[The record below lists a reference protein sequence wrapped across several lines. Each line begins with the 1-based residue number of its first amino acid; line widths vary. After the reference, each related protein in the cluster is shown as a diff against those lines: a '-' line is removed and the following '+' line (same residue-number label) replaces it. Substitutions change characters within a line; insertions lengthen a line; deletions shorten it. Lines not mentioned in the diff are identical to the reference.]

1 MRAKQASEK
10 RWHRLTKRKPGRPR
24 AKALGYQCLVF
35 AVFFAGRPKAKALG
49 YQLCAP
55 SQKAK
60 PTALSAACKVIL
72 LVLIGCTP
80 WVLAQENDALVRKVD
95 DHYNH
100 LSSLRAH
107 YTEHYSGMGMDR
119 TEEGTLL
126 LKKPGRMRWSY
137 AAPVGKVFVLDGKFA
152 WFYTP
157 GDAQATRVPAKQ
169 LDDLRSPLRFLLGHT
184 QLRKELENL
193 TVAAEDSGY
202 RISGVPKG
210 MEQRVK
216 LLSLWVTAAGQI
228 ERMRLEEVDGAVT
241 EFVFSDLK
249 ENVPVKDSDFAFIPP
264 AGVAVVQGLPPI

>member
-1 MRAKQASEK
+1 MRVANSV
-10 RWHRLTKRKPGRPR
+10 RV
-24 AKALGYQCLVF
+24 ALLLGLLSFPLVS
-35 AVFFAGRPKAKALG
+35 
-49 YQLCAP
+49 P
-55 SQKAK
+55 S
-60 PTALSAACKVIL
+60 
-72 LVLIGCTP
+72 VLA
-80 WVLAQENDALVRKVD
+80 AQENDSLVRRVD

-126 LKKPGRMRWSY
+126 LKKPGRMRWNY

-184 QLRKELENL
+184 QLKKELENL
-193 TVAAEDSGY
+193 TVTSEGSGF

-216 LLSLWVTAAGQI
+216 LLSLGVTGAGQI

-249 ENVPVKDSDFAFIPP
+249 ENVPVKDSDFAFVPP
-264 AGVAVVQGLPPI
+264 AGVTVVEGLPPI

>member
-10 RWHRLTKRKPGRPR
+10 RWHWLTKRKPGAKAPNICCFFPR
-24 AKALGYQCLVF
+24 AEALRSL
-35 AVFFAGRPKAKALG
+35 PKT
-49 YQLCAP
+49 Q
-55 SQKAK
+55 

-193 TVAAEDSGY
+193 TLAAEGSGY

-216 LLSLWVTAAGQI
+216 LLSLWVTAVGQI

>member
-1 MRAKQASEK
+1 MRVQWAGETIDSWLMKK
-10 RWHRLTKRKPGRPR
+10 RPG
-24 AKALGYQCLVF
+24 AKARRICPIFRRAEALRSLRNAKTTTFSIASKTVLLVSICISIC
-35 AVFFAGRPKAKALG
+35 
-49 YQLCAP
+49 CAP
-55 SQKAK
+55 Y
-60 PTALSAACKVIL
+60 LS
-72 LVLIGCTP
+72 
-80 WVLAQENDALVRKVD
+80 AQENDALVRRVD

-107 YTEHYSGMGMDR
+107 YTERYSGMGMDR

-157 GDAQATRVPAKQ
+157 GDPQASRVPAKQ

-184 QLRKELENL
+184 QLKKELENL
-193 TVAAEDSGY
+193 TVTPDGSGY
-202 RISGVPKG
+202 RISGVPRG

-216 LLSLWVTAAGQI
+216 LLSLGVTAAGAI

-249 ENVPVKDSDFAFIPP
+249 VNVSVKDSDFTFVPP
-264 AGVAVVQGLPPI
+264 AGVTVVEGLPPI